1 MTALSDEI
9 KEIRKEFIQQIFGRI
24 KEAAHTM
31 GFYRSTFH
39 ILASLWLHI
48 IAKEE
53 GLLNRGDY
61 DNPETHD
68 LLLKRIKEFLVKYI
82 K

>member
-1 MTALSDEI
+1 MTALSNEI
-9 KEIRKEFIQQIFGRI
+9 KELRREFVQQIFGRI

-31 GFYRSTFH
+31 GFYRSTYH
-39 ILASLWLHI
+39 IFATLWLHI

-53 GLLNRGDY
+53 GLLTREDY
-61 DNPETHD
+61 GNPETHN

>member
-1 MTALSDEI
+1 MTALSNEI
-9 KEIRKEFIQQIFGRI
+9 KEIRREFVQQIFDRI
-24 KEAAHTM
+24 KEAAYSK
-31 GFYRSTFH
+31 GFYRSTYH

-53 GLLNRGDY
+53 GLLNREEY
-61 DNPETHD
+61 DTPECHD
-68 LLLKRIKEFLVKYI
+68 LLLIRIKEFLVKYI